1 MYILKNLSL
10 PDDNMLILFSEQM
23 GSSILPLNIY
33 AQQTRYFSNT
43 IVNDVKI
50 INLKILDFSF
60 KMVGKKSLFTAKS
73 YCNLAKFYKSQRYY
87 TVLFIL
93 YFRSIIT
100 VF

>member
-1 MYILKNLSL
+1 MYILKNLDL
-10 PDDNMLILFSEQM
+10 PDDNMLTLFSEQM

-43 IVNDVKI
+43 IVKDVKI
-50 INLKILDFSF
+50 INLKILDISL
-60 KMVGKKSLFTAKS
+60 KMAGKKSLFTAKS
-73 YCNLAKFYKSQRYY
+73 YCNLATFYKNQGNY

-93 YFRSIIT
+93 YFINIIT